1 MSNSSIDLKV
11 ERQKT
16 TLRELTLEK
25 VRSAIFSQYFKP
37 GERLVERTLCEKLG
51 VSRTVVR
58 EVLRHLET
66 EGLVETIM
74 HQGPTVAIIDHDT
87 TRQIYEM
94 RALLEGHA
102 AAACAKRADPEG
114 IAQMSA
120 SILLIEA
127 AFSAGKHDVVM
138 KETHHF
144 YHTMFHSAGETV
156 AWAIVNSLNARIN
169 RLRVITISSTARGQ
183 KAPHEMHE
191 ILSAIKNKDQEKAK
205 LAAQNH
211 VLAAQKIALQTLLL
225 SDTKTAENK

>member
-1 MSNSSIDLKV
+1 MTQSAVDLKV

-66 EGLVETIM
+66 EGLVETIT

-102 AAACAKRADPEG
+102 AAACAKRADPQG

-127 AFSAGKHDVVM
+127 AFSAGQHDVVM
-138 KETHHF
+138 KETHRF
-144 YHTMFHSAGETV
+144 YHTMFHCAGETV
-156 AWAIVNSLNARIN
+156 AWGIVNSLNARIN
-169 RLRVITISSTARGQ
+169 RLRVITISSHSRGQ
-183 KAPHEMHE
+183 SAPNEMHA
-191 ILSAIKNKDQEKAK
+191 ILSAIKDKDQERAK

-211 VLAAQKIALQTLLL
+211 VLAAQAIALQSLLA
-225 SDTKTAENK
+225 TENKDVA